1 MTLTRQLV
9 FAVVAAL
16 SLTAS
21 GCGGGVL
28 VDDIQTGMQTWKRSD
43 TRAYSYTVE
52 PSGFMLPQK
61 YRVQVF
67 RDGTS
72 TVIALGDS
80 PPPFQTPVF
89 RSMDSLYNHLR
100 DVRAAG
106 GFARVT
112 FDPIDGHITECYV
125 DPYKQIADDEVL
137 FSISDFS
144 VDMTSAQR

>member
-16 SLTAS
+16 SLAAS
-21 GCGGGVL
+21 GCGGSVL
-28 VDDIQTGMQTWKRSD
+28 VDDIQAGMQIWKQSG
-43 TRAYSYTVE
+43 TRAYSYTVQ

-80 PPPFQTPVF
+80 PPPYQSPVF
-89 RSMDSLYNHLR
+89 RSMDSLYAHLMA
-100 DVRAAG
+100 VRAAG
-106 GFARVT
+106 GYARVS
-112 FDPIDGHITECYV
+112 FDPNDGHITECYV

-137 FSISDFS
+137 FAISDFE
-144 VDMTSAQR
+144 VDMTAAQR

>member
-1 MTLTRQLV
+1 
-9 FAVVAAL
+9 
-16 SLTAS
+16 
-21 GCGGGVL
+21 
-28 VDDIQTGMQTWKRSD
+28 
-43 TRAYSYTVE
+43 
-52 PSGFMLPQK
+52 MLPQK

-80 PPPFQTPVF
+80 PPPYQMPVF
-89 RSMDSLYNHLR
+89 RTMDSLYNHLR

-137 FSISDFS
+137 YSISDFE
-144 VDMTSAQR
+144 VDSAAAKQ